1 MTSLLFWSIVLD
13 HAFPK
18 RGFFVVV
25 VGFFYK
31 LRSKYLYRTL
41 KAFVNSTCILL
52 TVSPSFRIVWCD

>member
-25 VGFFYK
+25 VVFF
-31 LRSKYLYRTL
+31 LQT
-41 KAFVNSTCILL
+41 
-52 TVSPSFRIVWCD
+52 